1 MHGAYLAASIIL
13 IAAYPWLPSAGR
25 YCVFLVASLITIPA
39 ALVGLRRIR
48 PGHRRTWVLLLAA
61 LVIINI
67 ANLIRRIPGVG
78 VPVDSLLDAA
88 GNLLVLAAALALI
101 TEQARNGLGKIIDTT
116 IAAFALG
123 GVLWDVV
130 LSPNLRPAYQ
140 SDATKVALCI
150 VIFAL
155 SGVLGALAQLVMQR
169 PATALRPLIAALL
182 LALVGNIVLA
192 VTTNP
197 HLTTA
202 AAMMFIGAYSGVG
215 LFGLH
220 PSAPQLVTPAPT
232 RPETLSVGR
241 LVFLGLAVA
250 VVPIM
255 VGARQL
261 AGGNRDGL
269 VLVLSTVTVVTL
281 VTVRIAQL
289 SAERDRAEQAL
300 KYEATH
306 DSLTGLLNRKE
317 CITQLSA
324 ALASGARCSVLFCD
338 LDRFKA
344 VNDRFGHAHG
354 DQLLVEVARRLRNSA
369 HGKELVC
376 RFGGDEFVVLF
387 RDRTPNQINSTE
399 QRILEALSSPIPLSG
414 ELITIG
420 ASTGIAHATGGAD
433 ATELITQ
440 ADHAMYVAKA
450 GGASRSA

>member
-1 MHGAYLAASIIL
+1 
-13 IAAYPWLPSAGR
+13 
-25 YCVFLVASLITIPA
+25 
-39 ALVGLRRIR
+39 
-48 PGHRRTWVLLLAA
+48 
-61 LVIINI
+61 
-67 ANLIRRIPGVG
+67 
-78 VPVDSLLDAA
+78 
-88 GNLLVLAAALALI
+88 
-101 TEQARNGLGKIIDTT
+101 
-116 IAAFALG
+116 
-123 GVLWDVV
+123 
-130 LSPNLRPAYQ
+130 
-140 SDATKVALCI
+140 
-150 VIFAL
+150 
-155 SGVLGALAQLVMQR
+155 
-169 PATALRPLIAALL
+169 
-182 LALVGNIVLA
+182 
-192 VTTNP
+192 
-197 HLTTA
+197 
-202 AAMMFIGAYSGVG
+202 
-215 LFGLH
+215 
-220 PSAPQLVTPAPT
+220 
-232 RPETLSVGR
+232 
-241 LVFLGLAVA
+241 
-250 VVPIM
+250 M